1 MEPAKLNHIWEKCRA
16 NDRQAQFSLYQ
27 LFAPKLYAI
36 CIRYAQDEDEAQD
49 ILQNGFVRIFSK
61 AEQFEGTGSLEGW
74 IKKIMIHT
82 AIEQFRKN
90 KRQFIVRESDLANSY
105 EHVKSYELD
114 QMDYKDLLAMI
125 KTLPLGYKTVFNLYA
140 IEGYSHKEIAE
151 MLEISEGN
159 SKSQLSR
166 ARQWLKLRINKMEE
180 QGI

>member
-1 MEPAKLNHIWEKCRA
+1 MEPAKLNHIWEKCQA

-49 ILQNGFVRIFSK
+49 ILQNGFVRIFHK
-61 AEQFEGTGSLEGW
+61 AHQFEGTGSLEGW

-90 KRQFIVRESDLANSY
+90 KKQFIVRESDLNYSY
-105 EHVKSYELD
+105 EQFSSYELD
-114 QMDYKDLLAMI
+114 QFEYKDLLAMI

-151 MLEISEGN
+151 MLQISEGN

-166 ARQWLKLRINKMEE
+166 ARQWLKARIIKMEE